1 MSVGSRGG
9 PFGGD
14 RQDMGTAER
23 SFHPVASW
31 TFSVAI
37 LTGRS
42 LPLTGTCLQ
51 LELDR
56 RNRKRKRRTVLPRGA
71 ALFLLRHCM
80 QRDLIVALADH
91 RRHMPWGRGQV
102 GGIALLQQPRRRAC
116 PDGRS
121 DDPQERHVL
130 GQRPAGTDA
139 LE

>member
-1 MSVGSRGG
+1 
-9 PFGGD
+9 
-14 RQDMGTAER
+14 MGIAER

-31 TFSVAI
+31 TFTVAI
-37 LTGRS
+37 RRAQS
-42 LPLTGTCLQ
+42 PSTGTSLQ

-56 RNRKRKRRTVLPRGA
+56 RNRKRKRGAFLPRGA

-80 QRDLIVALADH
+80 QRDLVVTLTDE
-91 RRHMPWGRGQV
+91 RCHMPWGRGHIR
-102 GGIALLQQPRRRAC
+102 GIALLQEPRRRTC
-116 PDGRS
+116 SHGRS